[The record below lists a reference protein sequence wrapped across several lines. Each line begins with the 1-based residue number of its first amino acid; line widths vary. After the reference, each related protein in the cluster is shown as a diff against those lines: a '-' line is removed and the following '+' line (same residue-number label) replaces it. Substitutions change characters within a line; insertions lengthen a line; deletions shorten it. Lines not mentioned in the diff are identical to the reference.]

1 MGGVLSDLRA
11 RMACYKV
18 GSGFRVHVLLTLAHK
33 HTAVKVHSNDTV
45 MRPRCDHK
53 LIFP

>member
-33 HTAVKVHSNDTV
+33 HAAVKGCIPTTLSYDLDATS
-45 MRPRCDHK
+45 
-53 LIFP
+53 IS